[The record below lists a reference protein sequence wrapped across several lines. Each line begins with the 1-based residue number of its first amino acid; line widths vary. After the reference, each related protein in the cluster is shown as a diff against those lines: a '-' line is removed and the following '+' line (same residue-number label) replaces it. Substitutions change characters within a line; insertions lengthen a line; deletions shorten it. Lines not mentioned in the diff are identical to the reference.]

1 MINSKFKWIYLTFV
15 SSSSNS
21 LLQEEKLQSNLNVI
35 ELHCKNWILNE
46 KKQSNVSP
54 AEKYGQE
61 QAWLQP
67 YKAPCIVE
75 SGSYA
80 ITIVQSPNAFFNN
93 FQEFRKKQSDGQTYN
108 KEIRYRK
115 F

>member
-1 MINSKFKWIYLTFV
+1 MI
-15 SSSSNS
+15 S
-21 LLQEEKLQSNLNVI
+21 LDLRKNFGLQ
-35 ELHCKNWILNE
+35 
-46 KKQSNVSP
+46 
-54 AEKYGQE
+54 

-80 ITIVQSPNAFFNN
+80 ITIAQSTNAVLTFC
-93 FQEFRKKQSDGQTYN
+93 QEFSKKQSDGQTY
-108 KEIRYRK
+108 KKIRYRK

>member
-1 MINSKFKWIYLTFV
+1 MGFK
-15 SSSSNS
+15 
-21 LLQEEKLQSNLNVI
+21 
-35 ELHCKNWILNE
+35 
-46 KKQSNVSP
+46 
-54 AEKYGQE
+54 

-80 ITIVQSPNAFFNN
+80 ITTVKSPNDFLTFFP
-93 FQEFRKKQSDGQTYN
+93 EFRKKESDGQTY
-108 KEIRYRK
+108 KTKIRYGK